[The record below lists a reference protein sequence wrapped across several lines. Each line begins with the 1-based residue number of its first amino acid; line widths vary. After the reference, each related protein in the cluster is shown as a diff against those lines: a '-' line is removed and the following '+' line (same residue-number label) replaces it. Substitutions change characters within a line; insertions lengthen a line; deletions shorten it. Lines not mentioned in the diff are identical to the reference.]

1 MWSCKRSS
9 FEFVMMPRSRFR
21 AQDHLCLISHVRIGV
36 LDIALR
42 DFVSVISL
50 FLSVATV
57 RCCKRSSS
65 GVATMPRSWIRA
77 QDHFW
82 LVYNVRI
89 DHLVVALRDFVSVIS
104 LFLGAATMRTCRR
117 TSPGLV
123 MMPRSMIRAQYNLRL
138 DSHVW
143 IGVLG
148 VAMRDFIG
156 VIWLFIGAATM
167 PRLPKDLIFFKKKKA
182 GQGGLPPTSR
192 RRGTICIF
200 VSSFAI
206 MAPYALRNR
215 VCILLRNAENC
226 KGCVIFKFEV
236 HHEMQLQLGLKV
248 RGLGTRY

>member
-89 DHLVVALRDFVSVIS
+89 DDLVVALRDFVSVIS

-167 PRLPKDLIFFKKKKA
+167 PRLPKEMIFFIEKE
-182 GQGGLPPTSR
+182 GGARGVSPRLPIDVLSLSRKR
-192 RRGTICIF
+192 RRGRV
-200 VSSFAI
+200 VSPRLPEDV
-206 MAPYALRNR
+206 APYAFLFP
-215 VCILLRNAENC
+215 LSPLWHHMH
-226 KGCVIFKFEV
+226 FEIV
-236 HHEMQLQLGLKV
+236 FAF
-248 RGLGTRY
+248 Y